1 MSQFLPIL
9 TAFCLGGSALAA
21 EYFVSPEGDDSNPGT
36 REQPW
41 RSIDRVNE
49 VVLQPGDAI
58 LFKAGFTF
66 PGSLMLGRTDSGT
79 PERAVDITSYGNGRA
94 TIDGGNGSAIT
105 ARACDFLTVKNINV
119 AGDGRK
125 NGNNGSGVH
134 IVGATGTRI
143 QDVETYGFRNSGI
156 LVEGVRKARV
166 EHVHAHDNGFAGIA
180 AGEDHGW
187 SEDVYIGHCI
197 AENNPGDPLNLD
209 NHSGTGIVAGWVRGC
224 TIEYCEAMNNGWD
237 MPRRGNGPV
246 GIWAWNAD
254 RVVIQYCI
262 SHDNK
267 SPGWDGGGFDLDGGV
282 TNSILQYNLSYNNVG
297 PGYLLSMYP
306 GAAIWK
312 NNIVRYNI
320 SQNDG
325 TGERQDAGIRVYWL
339 DGMSDAEIYHNTIFN
354 EIGAAVDFVGEEGP
368 GFRFRNNI
376 LVSGTKLIGG
386 GAHKARFEGNLY
398 WMLNGKPFEVDGYD
412 SLDAWSAA
420 TGQETVNGAL
430 AGRWADPKLRRPGSV
445 NGATVKQF
453 AEIDAYL
460 PEGDSPCLRA
470 GIPITTNGNQDFR
483 GNPIPDPK
491 KPTIGACER

>member
-1 MSQFLPIL
+1 MRHIL
-9 TAFCLGGSALAA
+9 STLVCLGVGASAEATD
-21 EYFVSPEGDDSNPGT
+21 YHVSPAGDDSGPGT
-36 REQPW
+36 LERPW
-41 RSIDRVNE
+41 GTVERANAIA
-49 VVLQPGDAI
+49 LQPGDRI
-58 LFKAGFTF
+58 LFEADRTF
-66 PGSLMLGRTDSGT
+66 PGALSLDAKDGGT
-79 PERAVDITSYGNGRA
+79 ESRHVVVSSYGKGRA
-94 TIDGGNGSAIT
+94 TIDGGLGTAII
-105 ARACDFLTVKNINV
+105 ADGCDYLDVRNINV
-119 AGDGRK
+119 KGSGRK
-125 NGNNGSGVH
+125 NGNSGCGIRLRDSTGSSITQLEAH
-134 IVGATGTRI
+134 
-143 QDVETYGFRNSGI
+143 GFRLCGV
-156 LVEGVRKARV
+156 LVEGVRGAHIER
-166 EHVHAHDNGFAGIA
+166 VHAHDNGFAGIA
-180 AGEDHGW
+180 VGEDHGW

-197 AENNPGDPLNLD
+197 SENNPGDPLNLE
-209 NHSGTGIVAGWVRGC
+209 NHSGSGIVAGWVRGC

-254 RVVIQYCI
+254 RVVIQHCI

-325 TGERQDAGIRVYWL
+325 TGERQDVGIRIYWL
-339 DGMSDAEIYHNTIFN
+339 EGMSDAEIYNNTIFN

-368 GFRFRNNI
+368 RFRFRNN
-376 LVSGTKLIGG
+376 LFVSGTKLIGG

-398 WMLNGKPFEVDGYD
+398 WTLNGKPFEVDGYD
-412 SLDAWSAA
+412 SLDAWGEA

-430 AGRWADPKLRRPGSV
+430 AGLWADPKLRHPGSV
-445 NGATVKQF
+445 NGATVKQI

-460 PEGDSPCLRA
+460 PERDSPCVRA
-470 GIPITTNGNQDFR
+470 GIPIATNGNRDFR
-483 GNPIPDPK
+483 GNPIPDPE